1 MKETLLKL
9 RLKTGAKS
17 DEALARLL
25 NVSLGSVAK
34 WKNGE
39 RKPCAATLQLIQ
51 EILST

>member
-1 MKETLLKL
+1 MKEIVLKL

-25 NVSLGSVAK
+25 KVSLGSIAK

-39 RKPCAATLQLIQ
+39 RKPGAAAMQLIN
-51 EILST
+51 EILAS